1 MKRIRAYL
9 HVVWASVLLA
19 AACAPASAA
28 TSRIFDCP
36 LRDARFSIDSP
47 LVDLLLSDSAK
58 AVIDRH
64 TAARSAGTAVA
75 VPSALN
81 SEGEDAIALAA
92 EAAGWVGLCLA
103 CGRGGDGRDF
113 PVRAGVSAAGG
124 RSGGAPGRRIHW
136 ARSDDGG
143 LGLTIKPGR
152 RSWLCGRGPL
162 NFLSA

>member
-58 AVIDRH
+58 AVIDFM
-64 TAARSAGTAVA
+64 VI
-75 VPSALN
+75 P
-81 SEGEDAIALAA
+81 GEDLQPTARTPQRTASAESFAILVVHLVGFYSQGVALAR
-92 EAAGWVGLCLA
+92 LA
-103 CGRGGDGRDF
+103 
-113 PVRAGVSAAGG
+113 S
-124 RSGGAPGRRIHW
+124 
-136 ARSDDGG
+136 
-143 LGLTIKPGR
+143 
-152 RSWLCGRGPL
+152 
-162 NFLSA
+162 